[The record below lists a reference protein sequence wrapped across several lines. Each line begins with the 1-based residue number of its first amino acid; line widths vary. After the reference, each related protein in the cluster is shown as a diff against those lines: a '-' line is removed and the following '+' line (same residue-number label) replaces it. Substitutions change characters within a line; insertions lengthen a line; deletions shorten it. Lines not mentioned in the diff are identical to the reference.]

1 MTMAGTCCRECG
13 NGFRPRAGAG
23 FCSTKCRAEYNN
35 RRQLHG
41 ADLFDLVM
49 SWRFDRANAKAAG
62 ALSLLCRMAA
72 AFRAQDKS
80 DRAGRKSW
88 QSVSKVRE
96 RNVRLIATVVGYVA
110 GRAGGRSKA

>member
-1 MTMAGTCCRECG
+1 MTKAGTCRECG
-13 NGFRPRAGAG
+13 NGFEAQRASAG
-23 FCSTKCRAEYNN
+23 FCSTKCRAAYNN
-35 RRQLHG
+35 RRQRHG

-49 SWRFDRANAKAAG
+49 SWRFDRVHAKAAG

-72 AFRAQDKS
+72 AFRAEDKS
-80 DRAGRKSW
+80 ERAGRKSW

-96 RNVRLIATVVGYVA
+96 RNVRLIATVVGHVA